1 MGQLVFVTGGTRSGK
16 SRYAQSRV
24 EAYPGDLLY
33 VATAEARD
41 AEMTARVEKHKNE
54 RGERWRNLEEPLSLS
69 ERLPQATTGCSAL
82 LLDCLTLWL
91 SNLIETHADDDAAIM
106 QAFDVL
112 LTDLRSL
119 STDAFVVSNEL
130 GSGVVP
136 DNALARR
143 FRDLHGLMNQK
154 FAQAADE
161 AWLVVAGLPLKLK
174 P

>member
-41 AEMTARVEKHKNE
+41 AEMTQRVEKHKNE
-54 RGERWRNLEEPLSLS
+54 RGERWRSLEEPLFLA
-69 ERLPQATTGCSAL
+69 ERLPQATAGCAAI

-91 SNLIETHADDDAAIM
+91 SNLTETHADDDAAIM
-106 QAFDVL
+106 HAVDSLITV
-112 LTDLRSL
+112 LRSL
-119 STDAFVVSNEL
+119 PTAVFVVSNEL
-130 GSGVVP
+130 GNGVVP

-161 AWLVVAGLPLKLK
+161 AWLVVAGLPLVLK